1 MPIDVGSRAPDFTL
15 KDQNNQ
21 DVRLADFRD
30 RKAVLLVFY
39 PLAFT
44 GNCRGELAAI
54 RDNLPDYANDAVQV
68 LAISVDSVYSHKVW
82 SLQQGFEFPLLADF
96 WPHGGVARAYGV
108 FDDVTGVAN
117 RGTFLIDPDGVVRF
131 AEMAGPGETRD
142 QSRWRRALAD
152 LATARAGRTG

>member
-30 RKAVLLVFY
+30 RKSVLLVFY

-44 GNCRGELAAI
+44 GNCQGELAAI
-54 RDNLPDYANDAVQV
+54 RDNLPEFANDQVQV
-68 LAISVDSVYSHKVW
+68 LTVSVDSVYSHKVW

-96 WPHGGVARAYGV
+96 WPHGGVARAYDV
-108 FDDVTGVAN
+108 FDEQTGVAR
-117 RGTFLIDPDGVVRF
+117 RGTFLIDPQGIVRF
-131 AEMAGPGETRD
+131 AEAAGVAETRD
-142 QSRWRRALAD
+142 QARWRRALAD
-152 LATARAGRTG
+152 LAA

>member
-1 MPIDVGSRAPDFTL
+1 MPIDAGSQAPDFAL

-21 DVRLADFRD
+21 DVRLADFHG

-39 PLAFT
+39 PLTFT
-44 GNCRGELAAI
+44 GNCQGELAAV
-54 RDNLPDYANDAVQV
+54 RDHLPDFANDRVQV

-108 FDDVTGVAN
+108 FDYLTGVAR
-117 RGTFLIDPDGVVRF
+117 RGTFLIDTQGVVR
-131 AEMAGPGETRD
+131 
-142 QSRWRRALAD
+142 
-152 LATARAGRTG
+152 